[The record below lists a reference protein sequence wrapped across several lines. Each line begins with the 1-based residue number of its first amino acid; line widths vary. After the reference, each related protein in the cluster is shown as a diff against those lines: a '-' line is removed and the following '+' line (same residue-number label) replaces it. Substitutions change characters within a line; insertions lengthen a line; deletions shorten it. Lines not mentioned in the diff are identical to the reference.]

1 MRMPFIALL
10 LAVPLAGASAQ
21 DSTQYQTQIKDSMKQ
36 TSDVDSAPM
45 SDTLLLSRM
54 HASNQMEIRLG
65 QLAQRNG
72 ATARVKQYG
81 QRLVRDHSAADA
93 RVTALAKKLGITLM
107 ERHAMDSAS
116 HRGWDQNRGRA
127 HDTTD
132 YRSPTMHSDSM
143 MVKHDS
149 MEQMDHS
156 RMDRGKD
163 HAKAMQRFE
172 TLRGAEFDAAFAQA
186 MVAGHQKNLAMLE
199 AAQNQVQN
207 ADVRTLITATLPTL
221 REHLRLA
228 QALVGTSTRSSQ

>member
-10 LAVPLAGASAQ
+10 LAVPVAGASAQ

-107 ERHAMDSAS
+107 ERHAMDSAI
-116 HRGWDQNRGRA
+116 HRGWNQNRDRA

-143 MVKHDS
+143 MAKHDS
-149 MEQMDHS
+149 MGQMDHS
-156 RMDRGKD
+156 RMDRGKG
-163 HAKAMQRFE
+163 FE

-186 MVAGHQKNLAMLE
+186 MVEGHQRNLSMLE
-199 AAQNQVQN
+199 AAQSQVQN
-207 ADVRTLITATLPTL
+207 AEVRTLITATLPTL

-228 QALVGTSTRSSQ
+228 QALAGGTGTSSSQ